1 MKKRPCTLF
10 EMFFLN
16 SWPIFT
22 CQAKTEF
29 YATKM
34 TTVPSYLQCTKLLKV
49 TAYVLHVICFNGKE
63 IFFLKK
69 ENGTFFSPSITLLN
83 LFKFWT
89 SLCLIYSLITCLSWK
104 TFKLYLYTNYYKL
117 VLLVRLSYNTAHKTK
132 FSFLT
137 KKTLR
142 VFFGLYVQN
151 NAIKNN
157 WRQKKNSK
165 LFTSPWKKCR

>member
-1 MKKRPCTLF
+1 MSSKFLSFYISTKTHVRLLKTRQLVSQVSTNEFLMKKRHCTLF

-63 IFFLKK
+63 NYFLKK

-83 LFKFWT
+83 LFKFWA
-89 SLCLIYSLITCLSWK
+89 SLSLICSLITCLSWE
-104 TFKLYLYTNYYKL
+104 TCKLYLYTNYYN
-117 VLLVRLSYNTAHKTK
+117 SICIIQMSMYPIQNH
-132 FSFLT
+132 
-137 KKTLR
+137 
-142 VFFGLYVQN
+142 VQ
-151 NAIKNN
+151 I
-157 WRQKKNSK
+157 
-165 LFTSPWKKCR
+165 FM